1 MGPNGEVIC
10 GGEDEEFS
18 DEEKR
23 DGLSAAKF
31 PAIEEKLARLL
42 PGIDARPVYTW
53 CGTFGGSA
61 TGTPSIGPVP
71 RLPNCYAVLGYGGNG
86 ITFSMMAAQ
95 MLRTMIEGGNDQDSE
110 LFSFSRRI

>member
-1 MGPNGEVIC
+1 M
-10 GGEDEEFS
+10 
-18 DEEKR
+18 
-23 DGLSAAKF
+23 
-31 PAIEEKLARLL
+31 L

-53 CGTFGGSA
+53 CGTFGGSS

-71 RLPNCYAVLGYGGNG
+71 RMPNCYAVLGYGGNG